1 MLLFIKTPY
10 RSSGKTYTRFNTSH
24 VVIYLIS
31 VKLSVPFFPCFN
43 TSHVV
48 IYHSCQVC
56 NPHERN
62 VSIHLMLLFICFILR
77 NCIKIDTFQY
87 ISCCYLSLPA
97 VAILLVYYRFNTSHV
112 VIYPKGFHKGS
123 SAISFQYISCCYLSL
138 PYLIIYLYHTCFNT
152 SHVVI
157 YPELTLAKMRGDEV
171 FQYTSCCY
179 LSGGVLQGG
188 GEAGKFQYISCCYLS
203 RRVRMTVRLQNS
215 FNTSHVVIY
224 QEARILSMRCG
235 KSFNTSHVVIY
246 HSCSEVVNTC
256 KNGFNTSHVVIYL
269 VSNLISFSLKKF
281 QYISCCYLSRTLLNS
296 V

>member
-157 YPELTLAKMRGDEV
+157 Y
-171 FQYTSCCY
+171 
-179 LSGGVLQGG
+179 
-188 GEAGKFQYISCCYLS
+188 
-203 RRVRMTVRLQNS
+203 
-215 FNTSHVVIY
+215 